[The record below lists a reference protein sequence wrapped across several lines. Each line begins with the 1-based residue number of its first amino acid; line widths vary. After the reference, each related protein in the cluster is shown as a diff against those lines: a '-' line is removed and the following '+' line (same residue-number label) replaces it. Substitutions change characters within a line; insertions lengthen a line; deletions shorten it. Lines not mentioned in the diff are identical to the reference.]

1 MKNKYLIAIR
11 ITCVLLCI
19 LLLGGV
25 AVCLV
30 VQNRRAENAK
40 TQKYRDYALWLWAD
54 EDAALLWQA
63 AQKNNLYFNIAV
75 DYVRQLERKD
85 TNGKDVRNWVAYDLH
100 RQKFIDHVEPLLSQ
114 IHVPVQDDE
123 YFYSDLRIYRPLGEA
138 LGSYPPEEKISLQ
151 YNSGGYS
158 LIASIL
164 KYPERRMN
172 RRVNG
177 HEYELI
183 TTVTT
188 ADGHDINYYSY
199 DTHYDIRSDGMDC
212 IWGEVYADD
221 DQPQYFT
228 VGVGPEFK
236 RGFGIPTTLEQ
247 SSLTSY
253 TEHLEHDEALQAA
266 LKAPLR
272 TVSMIY
278 CGIWVYIALLV
289 AAVILLI
296 VFHLLYRKGYKASKY
311 DKYKTGI
318 RAGCLI
324 LALLFVIGGLAYS
337 AYASRRAERE
347 EYYATTVPELST
359 GFDDMAE
366 DYYLWLWS
374 DEEMALLQWAADE
387 NALYYEIAADYV
399 RHWRADEVDGY
410 VDWSW
415 LPYDL
420 DRKTYQREVGAL
432 LEQLYVPFLPDFHAN
447 EFDYGDIRVHRKSG
461 LVADAASSKISVNL
475 RENEKATGDFVCSSS
490 VAILFDPQ
498 RRIDRGSEKSG
509 FYELYDTI
517 TTTDGYEVN
526 YYTWE
531 FANGTLMPG
540 SSWGE
545 VWIAED
551 APQYFNVACYE
562 KNTMPDQ
569 MIHSLKDSKLISY
582 AEHLRTNPEVEERVS
597 TQWRTISLIYYGVIL
612 YGLLTVAAVGTIIA
626 CTMLYRKEKRTAHKE

>member
-25 AVCLV
+25 AACLV
-30 VQNRRAENAK
+30 VQNRRAEDAK

-63 AQKNNLYFNIAV
+63 AQKNHLYFNIAV

-172 RRVNG
+172 RFVNG

-188 ADGHDINYYSY
+188 ADEHDINYYSY
-199 DTHYDIRSDGMDC
+199 DTHYDIRSDGLDC
-212 IWGEVYADD
+212 IWGEVYTDG

-253 TEHLEHDEALQAA
+253 AEHLEHDEALQAT

-278 CGIWVYIALLV
+278 YGIWVYIALLV

-296 VFHLLYRKGYKASKY
+296 VFHLLYRKGYKASKC
-311 DKYKTGI
+311 DKYKVGI

-337 AYASRRAERE
+337 AYAGRRAARE

-366 DYYLWLWS
+366 DYYLWLWT

-399 RHWRADEVDGY
+399 RHWQADEVDGY

-420 DRKTYQREVGAL
+420 DHATYQREVGAY
-432 LEQLYVPFLPDFHAN
+432 LEQLLVPVLPDDHAN
-447 EFDYGDIRVHRKSG
+447 EFDYGDIRIHRQYVSATDNG
-461 LVADAASSKISVNL
+461 VSRISVSL
-475 RENEKATGDFVCSSS
+475 EETEKATGEKICSSWTS
-490 VAILFDPQ
+490 IRFDPLRWQ
-498 RRIDRGSEKSG
+498 HMFEKLGSEYLL
-509 FYELYDTI
+509 YETI
-517 TTTDGYEVN
+517 TTLDGHDIT
-526 YYTWE
+526 YYTSE
-531 FANGTLMPG
+531 HLEDSVEIG

-545 VWIAED
+545 LVLED
-551 APQYFNVACYE
+551 
-562 KNTMPDQ
+562 DQ
-569 MIHSLKDSKLISY
+569 RIEFGLGYYNNGPYGRDSLKSLSESKLISY
-582 AEHLRTNPEVEERVS
+582 AEHLRTNPALDARVS

-612 YGLLTVAAVGTIIA
+612 YSLLTVAAVGTIIA
-626 CTMLYRKEKRTAHKE
+626 CTVLYRKEKRAAHKE

>member
-19 LLLGGV
+19 LLLGG
-25 AVCLV
+25 
-30 VQNRRAENAK
+30 
-40 TQKYRDYALWLWAD
+40 
-54 EDAALLWQA
+54 
-63 AQKNNLYFNIAV
+63 
-75 DYVRQLERKD
+75 
-85 TNGKDVRNWVAYDLH
+85 GMAY
-100 RQKFIDHVEPLLSQ
+100 
-114 IHVPVQDDE
+114 
-123 YFYSDLRIYRPLGEA
+123 Y
-138 LGSYPPEEKISLQ
+138 
-151 YNSGGYS
+151 
-158 LIASIL
+158 
-164 KYPERRMN
+164 
-172 RRVNG
+172 
-177 HEYELI
+177 
-183 TTVTT
+183 
-188 ADGHDINYYSY
+188 
-199 DTHYDIRSDGMDC
+199 
-212 IWGEVYADD
+212 
-221 DQPQYFT
+221 
-228 VGVGPEFK
+228 
-236 RGFGIPTTLEQ
+236 
-247 SSLTSY
+247 
-253 TEHLEHDEALQAA
+253 
-266 LKAPLR
+266 
-272 TVSMIY
+272 
-278 CGIWVYIALLV
+278 
-289 AAVILLI
+289 
-296 VFHLLYRKGYKASKY
+296 
-311 DKYKTGI
+311 
-318 RAGCLI
+318 
-324 LALLFVIGGLAYS
+324 
-337 AYASRRAERE
+337 AYAHRRAERE

-410 VDWSW
+410 IDWSW

-461 LVADAASSKISVNL
+461 LVADAAPSKISVNL

-517 TTTDGYEVN
+517 TTTNGYKVQ
-526 YYTWE
+526 YYTSE
-531 FANGTLMPG
+531 FMKGTLMPG

-582 AEHLRTNPEVEERVS
+582 AQHLETNPELEERVS

-626 CTMLYRKEKRTAHKE
+626 CTVLYRKEKRAAHKE